1 MEILIQR
8 GISSKVMAWISVYFR
23 NRMARTRFKGL
34 SQLLQSE
41 NGMPQDGILSQALLN
56 TLTSGIFIIHLQE
69 EYKIISYEDDLA
81 VITTGRHS
89 LKRDQCCLD
98 LVFEECRKTGVK
110 ISATKSLQPWNL
122 MSKVQ
127 GVDAGLLVPLWI
139 IFLSLWSLPSQYSK
153 KVKTAENDA
162 RIILGAPRFS
172 SSAWRQIFPRP
183 QFFSRVIQA
192 PRNTYQTKDR

>member
-34 SQLLQSE
+34 PSQLLPSE

-110 ISATKSLQPWNL
+110 ISATKSLQL
-122 MSKVQ
+122 
-127 GVDAGLLVPLWI
+127 
-139 IFLSLWSLPSQYSK
+139 
-153 KVKTAENDA
+153 
-162 RIILGAPRFS
+162 
-172 SSAWRQIFPRP
+172 
-183 QFFSRVIQA
+183 
-192 PRNTYQTKDR
+192 